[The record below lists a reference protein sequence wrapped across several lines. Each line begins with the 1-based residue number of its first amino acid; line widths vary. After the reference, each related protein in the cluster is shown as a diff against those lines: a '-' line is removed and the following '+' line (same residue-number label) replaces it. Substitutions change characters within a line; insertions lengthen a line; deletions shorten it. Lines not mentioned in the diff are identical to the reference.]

1 MAKAFHFQLE
11 QILQYRQRL
20 EEEARLELAVA
31 QNAYQAQVRLLESL
45 RQKIHD
51 AENHLKSQSNLPAE
65 ELWLWSTYRE
75 RLLQD
80 VDKNEHQLQR
90 LAARVATCRTALVQ
104 RAKEMKVLERLK
116 TRQAVEY
123 YAEQK
128 REEQKELD
136 EVAALRHQY
145 KGF

>member
-11 QILQYRQRL
+11 HVLQYRQRL

-51 AENHLKSQSNLPAE
+51 AETHLKSQSNLPAK
-65 ELWLWSTYRE
+65 ELWLWITYRE

-116 TRQAVEY
+116 TRRAVEY

-136 EVAALRHQY
+136 EMAGLRHQY